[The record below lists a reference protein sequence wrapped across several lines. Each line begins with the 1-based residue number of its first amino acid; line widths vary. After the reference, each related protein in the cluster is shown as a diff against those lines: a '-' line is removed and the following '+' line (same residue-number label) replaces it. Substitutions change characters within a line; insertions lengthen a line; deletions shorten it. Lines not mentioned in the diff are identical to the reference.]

1 METNKDISKL
11 ISFLKDNAEDG
22 FTKEDFIAAKS
33 SIETENLLKEKLLK
47 DKKTNADLV
56 MALDA
61 YIQKKYDTQLP
72 SNVINTIFSG
82 LDKGIKTII
91 AGTSHE
97 SASKS
102 DPLSKEAKST
112 FSVTPA
118 SFNSF
123 NDFVEYIFNEH
134 KE

>member
-22 FTKEDFIAAKS
+22 FTKEYFLAAKV
-33 SIETENLLKEKLLK
+33 SIKKEKLLK
-47 DKKTNADLV
+47 NKKTNEDLIV
-56 MALDA
+56 ALDK

-72 SNVINTIFSG
+72 SDVINTIFSG

-102 DPLSKEAKST
+102 DSLPKEAKPT
-112 FSVTPA
+112 ISVTPA

-123 NDFVEYIFNEH
+123 NDFIEYIFNEH

>member
-22 FTKEDFIAAKS
+22 FTKEDFLAAKV
-33 SIETENLLKEKLLK
+33 SIKKEKLSK
-47 DKKTNADLV
+47 DKKTNEDLIA
-56 MALDA
+56 ALDM

-72 SNVINTIFSG
+72 FDVIKTIFGG
-82 LDKGIKTII
+82 LDKGIKAII
-91 AGTSHE
+91 AETSHE

-102 DPLSKEAKST
+102 DPLPKEAKPT
-112 FSVTPA
+112 RFSVTPA

-123 NDFVEYIFNEH
+123 NDFIEYIFNEH

>member
-11 ISFLKDNAEDG
+11 INFLKDNAEDG
-22 FTKEDFIAAKS
+22 FTKEDFLAAKT
-33 SIETENLLKEKLLK
+33 SIKQEKLLK
-47 DKKTNADLV
+47 NKKTNEDLIA
-56 MALDA
+56 ALDV

-72 SNVINTIFSG
+72 SDVIKTIFGG
-82 LDKGIKTII
+82 LDKGIKAII
-91 AGTSHE
+91 AETSHE

-102 DPLSKEAKST
+102 DPLPKEAKST

-123 NDFVEYIFNEH
+123 NDFIDYIFNEH

>member
-22 FTKEDFIAAKS
+22 FTKEDFLAAKV
-33 SIETENLLKEKLLK
+33 SIKKEKLSK
-47 DKKTNADLV
+47 DKKANEDLIV
-56 MALDA
+56 ALDM

-72 SNVINTIFSG
+72 SDVIKTIFGG
-82 LDKGIKTII
+82 LDKGIKAII
-91 AGTSHE
+91 AGTSDE

-102 DPLSKEAKST
+102 DPLPKEAKPT
-112 FSVTPA
+112 RFSVTPA

-123 NDFVEYIFNEH
+123 NDFIEYIFNEH

>member
-22 FTKEDFIAAKS
+22 FTKEDFLAAKV
-33 SIETENLLKEKLLK
+33 SIKEEKLSK
-47 DKKTNADLV
+47 DKKTNEDLIV
-56 MALDA
+56 ALDK

-72 SNVINTIFSG
+72 SDVINTIFSG
-82 LDKGIKTII
+82 LDKGIKAII

-102 DPLSKEAKST
+102 DPLPKEAKST

-123 NDFVEYIFNEH
+123 NDFIEYIFNEH

>member
-22 FTKEDFIAAKS
+22 FTKEDFLAAKV
-33 SIETENLLKEKLLK
+33 SIKKEKQN
-47 DKKTNADLV
+47 KKTNEDLIA
-56 MALDA
+56 ALDM

-72 SNVINTIFSG
+72 SDVINTIFSG
-82 LDKGIKTII
+82 LNKGIKTII
-91 AGTSHE
+91 AAETSHE

-102 DPLSKEAKST
+102 DPLPKKAKST

-123 NDFVEYIFNEH
+123 NDFIEYIFNEH

>member
-22 FTKEDFIAAKS
+22 FTKEDFLAAKA
-33 SIETENLLKEKLLK
+33 SIKKEKLSK
-47 DKKTNADLV
+47 DKKANEDLIA
-56 MALDA
+56 ALDM

-72 SNVINTIFSG
+72 YDVIKTIFGG
-82 LDKGIKTII
+82 LDKGIKAII
-91 AGTSHE
+91 ADTSHE

-102 DPLSKEAKST
+102 DPLPKEAKSKST

-123 NDFVEYIFNEH
+123 NDFIDYIFNEH

>member
-22 FTKEDFIAAKS
+22 FTKEDFLAAKV
-33 SIETENLLKEKLLK
+33 SIKKEKLLK
-47 DKKTNADLV
+47 NKKTNEDLIA
-56 MALDA
+56 ALDM

-72 SNVINTIFSG
+72 SDVIKTIFSG
-82 LDKGIKTII
+82 LDKGIKAII
-91 AGTSHE
+91 AGTSDQ

-102 DPLSKEAKST
+102 DPLPKEAKST

-123 NDFVEYIFNEH
+123 NDFIEYIFNEH

>member
-22 FTKEDFIAAKS
+22 FTKEDFLAAKV
-33 SIETENLLKEKLLK
+33 SIKKEKLN
-47 DKKTNADLV
+47 KKANEDLIT
-56 MALDA
+56 ALDM

-72 SNVINTIFSG
+72 SNVINTIFNG

-91 AGTSHE
+91 AAETSHE

-102 DPLSKEAKST
+102 DPLPKEAKST

-123 NDFVEYIFNEH
+123 NDFIDYIFNEH
-134 KE
+134 KDH

>member
-22 FTKEDFIAAKS
+22 FTKEDFIAAKV
-33 SIETENLLKEKLLK
+33 SIKKEKLSK
-47 DKKTNADLV
+47 DKKTNEDLIV
-56 MALDA
+56 ALDM

-72 SNVINTIFSG
+72 SNVIKTIFNG
-82 LDKGIKTII
+82 LDKGIKAII
-91 AGTSHE
+91 TAETSHE

-102 DPLSKEAKST
+102 DPLPKEAKST

-123 NDFVEYIFNEH
+123 NDFINYIFNEH

>member
-22 FTKEDFIAAKS
+22 FTKEDFLAAKVSIKKEKQNKKANEDLIAA
-33 SIETENLLKEKLLK
+33 
-47 DKKTNADLV
+47 
-56 MALDA
+56 LDM

-72 SNVINTIFSG
+72 SDVINTIFSG

-91 AGTSHE
+91 AAETSHE

-102 DPLSKEAKST
+102 DPLPKKAKST

-123 NDFVEYIFNEH
+123 NDFIEYIFNEH
-134 KE
+134 KK

>member
-22 FTKEDFIAAKS
+22 FTKEDFITAKA
-33 SIETENLLKEKLLK
+33 SIKKEKLLK
-47 DKKTNADLV
+47 ITNEDLIA
-56 MALDA
+56 ALDK
-61 YIQKKYDTQLP
+61 YIQKKYDTQLT
-72 SNVINTIFSG
+72 SDLINVIFSG
-82 LDKGIKTII
+82 LDKGIKAII
-91 AGTSHE
+91 AETSHE

-102 DPLSKEAKST
+102 DPLPKEAKST

-134 KE
+134 K

>member
-22 FTKEDFIAAKS
+22 FTKEDFLAAKVSIKKEKQNKKANEDLIAA
-33 SIETENLLKEKLLK
+33 
-47 DKKTNADLV
+47 
-56 MALDA
+56 LDM

-72 SNVINTIFSG
+72 SDVIKTIFSG

-102 DPLSKEAKST
+102 DPLPKEAKST

-123 NDFVEYIFNEH
+123 NDFIEYIFNEH

>member
-22 FTKEDFIAAKS
+22 FTKEDFLAAKDSIKKEKQNKKANEDLIAA
-33 SIETENLLKEKLLK
+33 
-47 DKKTNADLV
+47 
-56 MALDA
+56 LDM

-72 SNVINTIFSG
+72 SDVIKTIFSG

-91 AGTSHE
+91 AAETSHE

-102 DPLSKEAKST
+102 DPLPKKAKST
-112 FSVTPA
+112 ISVTPA

>member
-22 FTKEDFIAAKS
+22 FTKEDFITAKA
-33 SIETENLLKEKLLK
+33 SIKKEKLLK
-47 DKKTNADLV
+47 ITNEDLIA
-56 MALDA
+56 ALDK
-61 YIQKKYDTQLP
+61 YIQKKYDTQLT
-72 SNVINTIFSG
+72 SDLINVIFNG
-82 LDKGIKTII
+82 LDKGIKAII
-91 AGTSHE
+91 AETSHE

-102 DPLSKEAKST
+102 DPLPKEAKST